1 MTLLEDCNISHLF
14 TKFNKAGTT
23 ASMIWD
29 LPDEVLSKDVELNGV
44 EIRRFKKARN
54 KKTHIP
60 SKCNQV
66 IYLKHICI

>member
-1 MTLLEDCNISHLF
+1 MTLLQDCNISHLY

-44 EIRRFKKARN
+44 ELHRFKKAR
-54 KKTHIP
+54 KEKETHIP
-60 SKCNQV
+60 SK
-66 IYLKHICI
+66 YH